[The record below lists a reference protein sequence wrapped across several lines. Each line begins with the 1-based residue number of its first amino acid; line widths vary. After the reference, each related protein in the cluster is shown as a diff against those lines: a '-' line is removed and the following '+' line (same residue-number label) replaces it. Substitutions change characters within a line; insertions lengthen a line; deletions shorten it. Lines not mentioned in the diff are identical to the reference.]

1 MAGHLVQNR
10 LDRTARGDNEDR
22 TTGTGQSRQDS
33 KNNYLKKI
41 MKSVKTRPAVEQ
53 MQLKQLILENPFFP
67 FQVSDIIR
75 FVLHN
80 TKDVLR

>member
-1 MAGHLVQNR
+1 MR
-10 LDRTARGDNEDR
+10 
-22 TTGTGQSRQDS
+22 TGQPGQGGLNRIA
-33 KNNYLKKI
+33 KTIMYLKKT